1 MATLTYD
8 PTPADQ
14 PEFRESEVEAF
25 QRGEQQAAAEQGL
38 LAGKFRSQ
46 EDLEQ
51 AYLELQQKL
60 GGPRD
65 EVQTSYEGEEEDA
78 SEEDLEYDDEY
89 DDEDDGD
96 YLTEEQAVQLQNLCG
111 GPQAYSDMI
120 KWAGQNLSENEIDMF
135 DGVVGTGDPG
145 SCYYAI
151 QNLFS
156 RYQDAVGAEGTMLTG
171 QGAVDK
177 QDVFRSQQEVVA
189 AMSDPR
195 YDRDP
200 AYRQDVF
207 TKLERSQ
214 IQY

>member
-1 MATLTYD
+1 MPTLTYD
-8 PTPADQ
+8 STPADQ

-25 QRGEQQAAAEQGL
+25 QRGEQQAAAENQL
-38 LAGKFRSQ
+38 LAGKFKSQ

-51 AYLELQQKL
+51 AYIELQQKL
-60 GGPRD
+60 GAPRD
-65 EVQTSYEGEEEDA
+65 EVQASDEGEEEDA
-78 SEEDLEYDDEY
+78 YEEDVEYEDEDEEDL
-89 DDEDDGD
+89 
-96 YLTEEQAVQLQNLCG
+96 LSEEQAVQLQNLCG
-111 GPQAYSDMI
+111 GPQAYNDMI
-120 KWAGQNLSENEIDMF
+120 KWAGQNLNDNEIDMF
-135 DGVVGTGDPG
+135 DSVVDTGDPA

-156 RYQDAVGAEGTMLTG
+156 RYQDAVGADGTLLTG

-177 QDVFRSQQEVVA
+177 QDVFRSQAEVVA
-189 AMSDPR
+189 AMGDPR

-207 TKLERSQ
+207 TKLERSN